1 MKTEADIRTLL
12 SVCTRFAPKK
22 LMTVMGMGPLGTLS
36 RLVGPLFHSCLLYGY
51 IGTPTASGQLP
62 YRDLQERIRALYPR
76 YDGIPGPTRNYE
88 IEALTMKPNA
98 HGRRF
103 QKRLSRLK
111 VDGYWVSHVP
121 DLFYL
126 TGYGAEG
133 CWGLFGNLPAGRQD
147 AGRRC
152 SFPMLAVDQAAALAK
167 GFEILPLKKLSE
179 VYGDGGGLC
188 RQGRMENDRLRPLPY
203 AGSLYPGS
211 AQSLRQENQVGSR
224 RPGRRPLCALKRI
237 PRSSRR
243 CAAAGHVV
251 IQGFNHIKRI
261 ARPGMRECDLAAEFE
276 SYIRKHG
283 AIKSSFDSIVAAGE
297 NAAYPHYITGNRIL
311 RKNDMVLCDIGA
323 LVDGYCSDLTR
334 TFFLG
339 TITPLGR
346 KVYDTVARA
355 QKLAIQAVKPGV
367 KAAQIDRIA
376 RDEIERAGYGRRF
389 IHSTGHGVGVEIH
402 EAPWVSAASQDVLE
416 AGMIITV
423 EPGIYLQGWG
433 GVRIEDTLLV
443 TEDGI
448 RNFNEMRQHHD

>member
-1 MKTEADIRTLL
+1 MKAT
-12 SVCTRFAPKK
+12 
-22 LMTVMGMGPLGTLS
+22 
-36 RLVGPLFHSCLLYGY
+36 
-51 IGTPTASGQLP
+51 
-62 YRDLQERIRALYPR
+62 
-76 YDGIPGPTRNYE
+76 
-88 IEALTMKPNA
+88 NA
-98 HGRRF
+98 HCRQF
-103 QKRLSRLK
+103 QKQLTRLK
-111 VDGYWVSHVP
+111 VDGYWVFHIP

-133 CWGLFGNLPAGRQD
+133 CWGLFGK
-147 AGRRC
+147 RRAAMLV
-152 SFPMLAVDQAAALAK
+152 PMLAVDQAAALAK

-179 VYGDGGGLC
+179 VYGMVVD
-188 RQGRMENDRLRPLPY
+188 Y
-203 AGSLYPGS
+203 AVKAGW
-211 AQSLRQENQVGSR
+211 
-224 RPGRRPLCALKRI
+224 KRI
-237 PRSSRR
+237 GYDPYHTSEAYILGLRKASGRKLTWV
-243 CAAAGHVV
+243 AAPGATTPLRIKKDSKELKALRGAGHVV
-251 IQGFNHIKRI
+251 IQGFNYIKRI

-283 AIKSSFDSIVAAGE
+283 ASKTSFDSIVAAGE
-297 NAAYPHYITGNRIL
+297 NAAYPHYITGDKIL

-339 TITPLGR
+339 TITPLSR
-346 KVYDTVARA
+346 RVYETVARA

-423 EPGIYLQGWG
+423 EPGIYLPGWG

-443 TEDGI
+443 TRTGYEI
-448 RNFNEMRQHHD
+448 LTK

>member
-1 MKTEADIRTLL
+1 MT
-12 SVCTRFAPKK
+12 K
-22 LMTVMGMGPLGTLS
+22 LNV
-36 RLVGPLFHSCLLYGY
+36 HC
-51 IGTPTASGQLP
+51 Q
-62 YRDLQERIRALYPR
+62 
-76 YDGIPGPTRNYE
+76 
-88 IEALTMKPNA
+88 K
-98 HGRRF
+98 F
-103 QKRLSRLK
+103 QKHLAHLK
-111 VDGYWVSHVP
+111 VDGYWISHIP

-133 CWGLFGNLPAGRQD
+133 CWGIFGKKRAALFV
-147 AGRRC
+147 
-152 SFPMLAVDQAAALAK
+152 PMLAAEQAAALAK
-167 GFEILPLKKLSE
+167 GFEIIQLKKLSE
-179 VYGDGGGLC
+179 VYAMILSCATKAGLKSIGYDPYHTPEAYI
-188 RQGRMENDRLRPLPY
+188 RGLRKTSGSKVKWVPLPG
-203 AGSLYPGS
+203 ATTP
-211 AQSLRQENQVGSR
+211 LRIKKDSKELN
-224 RPGRRPLCALKRI
+224 ALRG
-237 PRSSRR
+237 
-243 CAAAGHVV
+243 AGHVV
-251 IQGFNHIKRI
+251 VQGFNYIKHI

-283 AIKSSFDSIVAAGE
+283 AIKASFDSIVAAGE

-311 RKNDMVLCDIGA
+311 RKNEMVLCDIGA

-339 TITPLGR
+339 TISPLGC

-376 RDEIERAGYGRRF
+376 SDEIERGGYGPRF

-402 EAPWVSAASQDVLE
+402 EAPWVGATSQDVLE

-443 TEDGI
+443 TRTGYEI
-448 RNFNEMRQHHD
+448 LTK